1 LFERGTR
8 KRVLII
14 PIFIPNEGCP
24 YRCIYCQQEK
34 ITSQS
39 AHPVDGST
47 IQQTLQNA
55 INSKGFD
62 ASSEREVAFY
72 GGTFTRLSLGRMKE
86 MLEAVV
92 PFVREGLFKSIR
104 VSTRPDSVQEDRL
117 HVMKGR
123 GVATVELGTQS
134 MDDEVLELSRRG
146 HTARDTVE
154 AVHLLKAHG
163 FKVGIQLMPGLPG
176 DSEETFLKTVDEVIK
191 LRPDMVRLYP
201 TLVIRGTELATWYE
215 ENRYDP
221 LSLDAAVRI
230 CHRSCVRLE
239 QKGIPVIR
247 IGLMSSPT
255 LVPGDEILAGPWHG
269 AFGFL
274 VRSEIHQNMIASY
287 LPRWGVA
294 DQMRLRVPPTE
305 IPLVRG
311 YKNRGLRLI
320 EEKTGAKVTGVMPDE
335 AVPSGRVRVDV
346 L

>member
-1 LFERGTR
+1 MFDRGTR
-8 KRVLII
+8 RRVLVV

-39 AHPVDGST
+39 VHPVDEST
-47 IQQTLQNA
+47 IKQTLHNA
-55 INSKGFD
+55 INATGFD
-62 ASSEREVAFY
+62 ASREPEIAFY
-72 GGTFTRLSLGRMKE
+72 GGTFTRLSVRRMKE
-86 MLEAVV
+86 ILEAAA
-92 PFVREGLFKSIR
+92 PFLREGLFKSIR
-104 VSTRPDSVQEDRL
+104 VSTRPDSLQEEQL
-117 HVMKGR
+117 HLMRKL
-123 GVATVELGTQS
+123 GVATVELGAQS
-134 MDDEVLELSRRG
+134 MDDGVLELSRRG

-154 AVHLLKAHG
+154 SVHLLKDHG

-176 DSEETFLKTVDEVIK
+176 DSEDIFAKTVDEVIK
-191 LRPDMVRLYP
+191 LRPNMVRLYP
-201 TLVIRGTELATWYE
+201 TLVIKGTELATWYME
-215 ENRYDP
+215 HRYHP

-230 CHRSCVRLE
+230 CHESCVRLE

-255 LVPGDEILAGPWHG
+255 LLLSDEIVAGPWHG

-274 VRSEIHQNMIASY
+274 VRSGIHQEKIASC

-294 DQMRLRVPPTE
+294 GQIRLRVPSAE

-320 EEKTGAKVTGVMPDE
+320 EEKTGARVVDTIGDD
-335 AVPSGRVRVDV
+335 AVPSGQVRVDV
-346 L
+346 I